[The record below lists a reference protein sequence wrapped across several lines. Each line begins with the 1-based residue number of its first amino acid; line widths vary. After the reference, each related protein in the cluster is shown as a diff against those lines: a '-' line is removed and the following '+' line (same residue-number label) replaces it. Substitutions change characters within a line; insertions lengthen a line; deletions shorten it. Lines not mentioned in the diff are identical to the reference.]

1 MPCSGRRDRGEA
13 AHALSPPMMH
23 DRGERGRHAPHPV
36 VFLILILP
44 FGAMS
49 GYLTVA
55 VVYLLTQTGVG
66 IEQSAELVALSYVP
80 HTWKFLWAPIADTT
94 LTRKRWYVFSALV
107 TAVGIYVTGA
117 VPADESSLPLLTA
130 VVLISNLAVTFL
142 AMAVESLMAY
152 DAPDNAKGRAG
163 GWFQAGNLGGM
174 GLGGGAGLWMT
185 QNVPPPWVGSAAL
198 GATCRLCCAALLFVA
213 EPPST
218 LRLDTYR
225 ETIMSLLK
233 DLWQVARS
241 RRGFLGLLIC
251 FLPIGTGAAS
261 NLWSAVAGDWKASAD
276 TVALVT
282 GALGG
287 LVSAAGCLSG
297 GYVCD
302 RMDRKAAYALFGAL
316 MVGCAV
322 AMELAPR
329 SETMYTAFTLIYAF
343 INGLAYAGFSAVAL
357 EVIGLG
363 AAATKYNLF
372 ASLSNIPIGYT
383 TAVDGW
389 AAARWGPGG
398 MLHTEAAV
406 GVLALL
412 FFVVVAALSSRERA
426 QAA

>member
-1 MPCSGRRDRGEA
+1 
-13 AHALSPPMMH
+13 MMH

-44 FGAMS
+44 FGVMS

-55 VVYLLTQTGVG
+55 VVYLLTQAGVG

-185 QNVPPPWVGSAAL
+185 QNVPPPWIGSAAL
-198 GATCRLCCAALLFVA
+198 GATCLLCCAALMFVA

-218 LRLDTYR
+218 LRLETYR
-225 ETIMSLLK
+225 KTIMGLLK

-287 LVSAAGCLSG
+287 LVSAAGCLAG
-297 GYVCD
+297 GYACD
-302 RMDRKAAYALFGAL
+302 HMDRKAAYALYGILQAL
-316 MVGCAV
+316 CAV
-322 AMELAPR
+322 AMALSPR
-329 SETMYTAFTLIYAF
+329 TEIMYVVFTLAYAF
-343 INGLAYAGFSAVAL
+343 IMGLTYAGFSAVVL
-357 EVIGLG
+357 EAIGRG
-363 AAATKYNLF
+363 AAATKYSLF
-372 ASLSNIPIGYT
+372 ASLSNMPIGYM

-389 AAARWGPGG
+389 AGARWGPAGL
-398 MLHTEAAV
+398 LHTEAAIAMV
-406 GVLALL
+406 AVLL
-412 FFVVVAALSSRERA
+412 FVGIAAIRA
-426 QAA
+426 RK